1 MRSLREVDITKCQT
15 GGMPCRDS
23 KLRLSAAETQ
33 YFALCS
39 VNLFGPYVDRTKECS
54 FWDSWVKHIEYLRIM
69 LQPTIKV
76 SDLVNMSALIKE
88 HQTLFAQVRGLPP
101 LTAHRSLLQSNTLQV
116 PEYQEKDGDATK
128 DKAHWKPKHHF
139 SQHLPLDILRLGPA
153 RGYWCYSYEGYNKVI
168 KKITKGSNF
177 KNICKRVADVW

>member
-1 MRSLREVDITKCQT
+1 
-15 GGMPCRDS
+15 
-23 KLRLSAAETQ
+23 
-33 YFALCS
+33 
-39 VNLFGPYVDRTKECS
+39 
-54 FWDSWVKHIEYLRIM
+54 
-69 LQPTIKV
+69 
-76 SDLVNMSALIKE
+76 
-88 HQTLFAQVRGLPP
+88 
-101 LTAHRSLLQSNTLQV
+101 LLQSNTLQV